1 MDLIQAVYATQ
12 VRMDMP
18 IRSADMEDV
27 LQEAAIDAWQFAG
40 EVTNAQALADT
51 IVRHSCLFALTRER
65 RLKRGGGK
73 VELLGNALSDKATDD
88 CQPLAILC
96 ETEEAGMLWD
106 VVAGLPE
113 NQARAIKLRFASDLS
128 YQEVADELGVS
139 LQAVGGLLKRG
150 LKTLR
155 ERLA

>member
-18 IRSADMEDV
+18 IRSADMDDV
-27 LQEAAIDAWQFAG
+27 LQEAAIDAWRFSGDA
-40 EVTNAQALADT
+40 TNVQALADT
-51 IVRHSCLFALTRER
+51 IVRHSCLFTLTRER

-73 VELLGNALSDKATDD
+73 VELLGNALNDKQAEVE
-88 CQPLAILC
+88 QPLSLLC
-96 ETEEAGMLWD
+96 EAEEAGMLWD
-106 VVAGLPE
+106 VVDGLPE
-113 NQARAIKLRFASDLS
+113 NQARAIKLRFASDMS
-128 YQEVADELGVS
+128 YQEVADQLGVS